1 MTDNQYYLKYYMVI
15 TALTYGVPMRTISKE
30 YNLGLS
36 TVMRLKKR
44 FFKKYRPSRALW
56 GTFLKKVALDPHF
69 YL

>member
-1 MTDNQYYLKYYMVI
+1 MARPRMSDNQYYLKYYMVI

-44 FFKKYRPSRALW
+44 FFKK
-56 GTFLKKVALDPHF
+56 K
-69 YL
+69 